1 MRSLKD
7 KFDDLCLRIG
17 EGRRLES
24 TGSDPIFYLVYENSE
39 LLEVKRQA
47 PAWIGKLVN
56 KGWDVVTFSMVEE
69 VGQILKSHPLR
80 KQWLM
85 GEKFLLQGAE
95 ESGLP
100 PDFTEI
106 RKTISKA
113 LSEGSDLLNRL
124 KEKMNEAAA
133 MKNGLLLVT
142 DLEALHPF
150 LRINSLEAQIQDSV
164 RCPVIVL
171 YPGKREGK
179 TSLRFHE
186 FYPAD
191 PNYRSEHIG

>member
-24 TGSDPIFYLVYENSE
+24 TGSDPIFYLVYENGE
-39 LLEVKRQA
+39 LLEVKRQT
-47 PAWIGKLVN
+47 PAWTGKLIN

-69 VGQILKSHPLR
+69 VGRILKNHPLR

-95 ESGLP
+95 ESGAPL
-100 PDFTEI
+100 DLSEI

-113 LSEGSDLLNRL
+113 LSEGDDLVRRL
-124 KEKMNEAAA
+124 KEKVDEAAGL
-133 MKNGLLLVT
+133 KNGLLLIT

-150 LRINSLEAQIQDSV
+150 LRINSLEAQLQGFI
-164 RCPVIVL
+164 RCPIIVF
-171 YPGKREGK
+171 YPGKRDGK
-179 TSLRFHE
+179 TSLKFHE